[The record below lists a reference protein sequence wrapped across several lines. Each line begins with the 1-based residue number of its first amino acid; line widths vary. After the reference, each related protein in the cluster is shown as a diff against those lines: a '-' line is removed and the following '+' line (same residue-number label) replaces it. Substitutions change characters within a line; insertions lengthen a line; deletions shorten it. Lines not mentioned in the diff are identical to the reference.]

1 MLITNHTR
9 FCLGV
14 NSKEFLGYIQPE
26 STLEIPEDAARHWLD
41 KPTPAALR
49 ARGLLSVS
57 GETTTAPE
65 TTTARRPHW
74 RKAVAAI
81 DKMTDLDKLL
91 DLHTHEDRPRVLTAI
106 EARMESLNGE
116 TFAGE

>member
-57 GETTTAPE
+57 GETRPPRP
-65 TTTARRPHW
+65 RRPSPHGDPIGVRQW
-74 RKAVAAI
+74 
-81 DKMTDLDKLL
+81 
-91 DLHTHEDRPRVLTAI
+91 PRSTK
-106 EARMESLNGE
+106 
-116 TFAGE
+116 